1 MIELVPI
8 QQQLF
13 TPAEA
18 MVILSIEKLSTL
30 EALIANRRLTPIRVG
45 KENRFALVEL
55 TEFAARELV
64 NARRLKGTSDHG
76 SEVQN

>member
-13 TPAEA
+13 TAAEA
-18 MVILSIEKLSTL
+18 MVILAIKKLSTL
-30 EALIANRRLTPIRVG
+30 EALIRDRRITPIRVG

-55 TEFAARELV
+55 TEFAARELA

-76 SEVQN
+76 SEVQD